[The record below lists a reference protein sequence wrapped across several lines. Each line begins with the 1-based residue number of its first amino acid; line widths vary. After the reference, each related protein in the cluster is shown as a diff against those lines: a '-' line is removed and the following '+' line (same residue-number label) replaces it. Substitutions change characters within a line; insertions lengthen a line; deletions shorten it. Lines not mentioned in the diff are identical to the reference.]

1 MNDHA
6 TSSETDVQPGPL
18 ASADGDGTAM
28 VPTNARAW
36 GPDIAERLVA
46 DGAGTAAAADLSR
59 VVDAGH
65 SLGQWAARYMLVKVC
80 GRSPNTLAAKTRD
93 LATFIAWF
101 VEHRGHG
108 DIDRWTE
115 AETRYFLRYM
125 AKAGKRAATVNRAL
139 FTLKHFARWVHEQ
152 PGGVF
157 ARHGLPV
164 AEVECLKIEEPECK
178 KLSDEQMGALFA
190 AARAFV
196 AEAADAVSAPSAVE
210 AAEHTGAAPTAKAGR
225 QSRARPRRNLALL
238 GVLYYSGL
246 RVSEVID
253 LTRVQYD
260 GAALYDVARKGGRQ
274 ARKLVLHPECAR
286 LIDDYLT
293 HERERE
299 RDVADLDSAT
309 SDSGAADASR
319 PLFASARTGGRVD
332 RIRIGRM
339 LARLATR
346 AATLPNYTG
355 GSFSVHAH
363 RLRHTFGAAYPCRI
377 WFGHRNRCGART
389 CRIAICRSIRT
400 TDRCRTSRYA
410 DARATGALTRL
421 MDCRPRAAWLA
432 RARRTQQRPHS
443 HFATR
448 LRSIFEL
455 VNIG

>member
-1 MNDHA
+1 MNDP
-6 TSSETDVQPGPL
+6 EIDVQAGPP
-18 ASADGDGTAM
+18 ATVDRDGKNGGTAT
-28 VPTNARAW
+28 VPTNSRAW
-36 GPDIAERLVA
+36 GADIAERLVA
-46 DGAGTAAAADLSR
+46 DGAGTTAAVDLSR

-108 DIDRWTE
+108 DIDLWTE
-115 AETRYFLRYM
+115 ADTRYFLRHM
-125 AKAGKRAATVNRAL
+125 TKLGKRPATINRAL

-164 AEVECLKIEEPECK
+164 AEVECLKVEEPECK

-196 AEAADAVSAPSAVE
+196 AEAAGAILAPSATE
-210 AAEHTGAAPTAKAGR
+210 AAEHIEAAPTAAAGR

-253 LTRVQYD
+253 LTRAQYD

-293 HERERE
+293 YERE

-309 SDSGAADASR
+309 IDIGAADASR
-319 PLFASARTGGRVD
+319 PLFVSARTGGRVD

-363 RLRHTFGAAYPCRI
+363 RLRHTFGAAYRAASGSDTETAAAL
-377 WFGHRNRCGART
+377 GHAGLQYVGRYVRQ
-389 CRIAICRSIRT
+389 
-400 TDRCRTSRYA
+400 TDAERL
-410 DARATGALTRL
+410 GMLTRG
-421 MDCRPRAAWLA
+421 
-432 RARRTQQRPHS
+432 
-443 HFATR
+443 
-448 LRSIFEL
+448 LRVL
-455 VNIG
+455 